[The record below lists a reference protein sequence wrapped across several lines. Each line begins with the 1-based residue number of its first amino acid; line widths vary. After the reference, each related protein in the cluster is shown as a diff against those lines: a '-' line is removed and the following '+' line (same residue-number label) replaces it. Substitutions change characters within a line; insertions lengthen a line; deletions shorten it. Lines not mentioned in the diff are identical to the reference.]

1 MSQRVLF
8 LGEYGWQN
16 GGENSFLAVAP
27 SLIEQGFEFVTAVP
41 SGSEFSASLEA
52 LGCQSIDLSLLH
64 QGHRKSQSQIREEL
78 ERLVRRVQPSLVHC
92 NSISTSRLAGPVT
105 RSCQVPSVGYL
116 RDILRLSG
124 QAIGDISQMDQLVA
138 VSQAT
143 RDYHIAAGM
152 PAQQIQLIYNGVDL
166 NRFNMRPPTGELHS
180 RLGIPNSGRI
190 LICVGQI
197 GIRKGVDIVL
207 DSFFRLA
214 AADPSLQLVL
224 VGDRH
229 SKKQEAIEYEQQLK
243 TTSESSSFS
252 NQIHWLGR
260 IDNTPR
266 LMNEAILLLHAAR
279 QEPLGRVLL
288 EAAASGLPFVATRVG
303 GTPEIVAD
311 IGVDLVPA
319 DNVAE
324 MSRIAKRLL
333 ESSHQR
339 GKLGRELREQAVHRF
354 SMQQC
359 ADKLHRL
366 YRLLLNG

>member
-27 SLIEQGFEFVTAVP
+27 LLIEQGFEFVTAVP
-41 SGSEFSASLEA
+41 SGSEFSAALEA
-52 LGCQSIDLSLLH
+52 IGCQSMELSLFH

-78 ERLVRRVQPSLVHC
+78 ERLVRRVQPNLVHC

-124 QAIGDISQMDQLVA
+124 QAIRDISQIDQLVA

-143 RDYHIAAGM
+143 RDYHVAAGM
-152 PAQQIQLIYNGVDL
+152 PAEQVLLIYNGVDL
-166 NRFNMRPPTGELHS
+166 DRFNTRPPTGEFHS

-190 LICVGQI
+190 IICVGQI

-207 DSFFRLA
+207 ESFFSLA
-214 AADPSLQLVL
+214 ATDPSLQLVL

-243 TTSESSSFS
+243 AASESSSFS
-252 NQIHWLGR
+252 NQIHWPGR
-260 IDNTPR
+260 IDDTPR

-311 IGVDLVPA
+311 TGVDLVPA
-319 DNVAE
+319 DDAAE
-324 MSRIAKRLL
+324 MSRVAQRLL
-333 ESSHQR
+333 DSSHQR
-339 GKLGRELREQAVHRF
+339 GKIGRELRGQAVQRF
-354 SMQQC
+354 SMQES
-359 ADKLHRL
+359 ADNLHRL
-366 YRLLLNG
+366 YRRLLNG